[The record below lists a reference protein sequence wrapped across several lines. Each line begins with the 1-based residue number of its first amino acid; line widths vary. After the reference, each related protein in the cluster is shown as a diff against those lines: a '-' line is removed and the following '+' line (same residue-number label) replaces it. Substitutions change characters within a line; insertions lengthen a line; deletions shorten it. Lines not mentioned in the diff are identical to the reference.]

1 MSKYQKFNNV
11 LESYSCEAA
20 YVLNKEMFN
29 EEYFK
34 VLKAF
39 KAKYSKTNIA
49 YSFKTNYIPDLVNEV
64 RKNQG
69 YAEVVS
75 SMELKLA
82 QKMGFKNANI
92 FFNGPFKHKE
102 FTKNFLL
109 DGGTVN
115 IDSLSEFNFIKY
127 FAESEKVKVNIGIRL
142 NFNSEQYASRF
153 GVDIDSND
161 IDTILQHSRES
172 EFISIISIHCHYAP
186 RAIDKWEFC
195 TKQMILFLKN
205 KFSKYSNKLSYI
217 SLGGGMFSDMSQE
230 LKSQLP
236 FIIPTF
242 DEYANVSSKLIN
254 DFFIKE
260 KIFKEQPELLIEPGT
275 ALASKAL
282 DFLVKVV
289 SIKKI
294 KNKYIVNTT
303 GSKYNVNPSVNRLNS
318 PFEVFNKN
326 KESNLKLKN
335 AFVCGYTC
343 IETDILDKDFN
354 ADLSE
359 GDLILFKEVGSYS
372 LVMKPQF
379 ILPNVPIVKFINNE
393 KLSLVK
399 RGETFEDVF
408 SGYQMLC

>member
-1 MSKYQKFNNV
+1 MSKYQKFNNA
-11 LESYSCEAA
+11 LESFSCEAA
-20 YVLNKEMFN
+20 YVLNKDLFN

-39 KAKYSKTNIA
+39 KSKYDKTNIA

-64 RKNQG
+64 RKNKG

-102 FTKNFLL
+102 FTKDFLL
-109 DGGTVN
+109 NGGTVN
-115 IDSLSEFNFIKY
+115 VDSLSEFNFIKH
-127 FAESEKVKVNIGIRL
+127 FAELEKVKVNIGIRL
-142 NFNSEQYASRF
+142 NFNSEQYTSRF

-161 IDTILQHSRES
+161 IDTILQHSKES
-172 EFISIISIHCHYAP
+172 KFISIISIHCHYAP
-186 RAIDKWEFC
+186 RSIDKWEFC
-195 TKQMILFLKN
+195 TKQMISFLKN
-205 KFSKYSNKLSYI
+205 KFSKYSDKLSYI
-217 SLGGGMFSDMSQE
+217 SLGGGMFSDMSPV
-230 LKSQLP
+230 LKSQIP
-236 FIIPTF
+236 FDIPTF
-242 DEYANVSSKLIN
+242 EQYANVSSKLIN

-260 KIFKEQPELLIEPGT
+260 KIFRELPELLIEPGT

-282 DFLVKVV
+282 DFLVRVV
-289 SIKKI
+289 SVKKI
-294 KNKYIVNTT
+294 KNKFIINTT
-303 GSKYNVNPSVNRLNS
+303 GSKYNVNPSVNRLDS
-318 PFEVFNKN
+318 PFEVFNKS
-326 KESNLKLKN
+326 KRSNIKLKN
-335 AFVCGYTC
+335 SIVCGYTC
-343 IETDILDKDFN
+343 IETDILHKDFN

-379 ILPNVPIVKFINNE
+379 ILPNVPIIEFINNE
-393 KLSLVK
+393 KLSLIK